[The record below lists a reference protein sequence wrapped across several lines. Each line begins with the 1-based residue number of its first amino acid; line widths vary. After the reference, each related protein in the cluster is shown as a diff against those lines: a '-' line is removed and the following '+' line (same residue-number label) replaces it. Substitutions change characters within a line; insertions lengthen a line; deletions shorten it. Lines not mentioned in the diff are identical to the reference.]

1 VYSARVLGAIDLGVV
16 RAEGYGFQI
25 EMVRQV
31 LDHGGRVV
39 EVPIRFVDR
48 VEGESKMSM
57 HIVVE
62 AFVLVTWWRLS
73 ELSALCDP
81 AVGPPVAAQH
91 HLSDRELS
99 CPAQEAAP
107 VPEGPTRGWAVASA
121 IIEGERCRPDPCGR
135 R

>member
-62 AFVLVTWWRLS
+62 AFV
-73 ELSALCDP
+73 P
-81 AVGPPVAAQH
+81 
-91 HLSDRELS
+91 
-99 CPAQEAAP
+99 
-107 VPEGPTRGWAVASA
+107 
-121 IIEGERCRPDPCGR
+121 
-135 R
+135 